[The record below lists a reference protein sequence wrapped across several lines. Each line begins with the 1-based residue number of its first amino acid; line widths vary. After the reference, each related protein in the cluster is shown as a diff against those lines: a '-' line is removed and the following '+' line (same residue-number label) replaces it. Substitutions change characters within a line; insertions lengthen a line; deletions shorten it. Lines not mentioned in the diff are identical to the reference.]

1 MFKYLCGCYTFLVWE
16 VGLLLKVDEKG
27 RITIP
32 SEIRRKLGIKGY
44 VKIQVAGDKL
54 VIEPVRNP
62 LERLMGLVVDSGGN
76 IEEDIR
82 VFRRKEEEKLK
93 ELVKG

>member
-1 MFKYLCGCYTFLVWE
+1 VGVTLSLVWE

-62 LERLMGLVVDSGGN
+62 LEKLMELVVDSGGN

-93 ELVKG
+93 ELIKG

>member
-1 MFKYLCGCYTFLVWE
+1 VGVTLSLVWE

-62 LERLMGLVVDSGGN
+62 LEKLMELVVDSSGN

-93 ELVKG
+93 ELVKR

>member
-1 MFKYLCGCYTFLVWE
+1 MGVTLSLVWE

-62 LERLMGLVVDSGGN
+62 LEKLMELVVDSSGN

>member
-1 MFKYLCGCYTFLVWE
+1 
-16 VGLLLKVDEKG
+16 LLLKVDDKG

-44 VKIQVAGDKL
+44 VKIRIADDKL

-62 LERLMGLVVDSGGN
+62 LERLMKLVIDSGGN
-76 IEEDIR
+76 IENDIR
-82 VFRRKEEEKLK
+82 VFRKREEVKLK
-93 ELVKG
+93 ELIKG

>member
-1 MFKYLCGCYTFLVWE
+1 MGVTLSLVWE

-62 LERLMGLVVDSGGN
+62 LEKLMGLVVDSGGN

>member
-1 MFKYLCGCYTFLVWE
+1 MGVTLSLVWE

-54 VIEPVRNP
+54 IIEPVRNP
-62 LERLMGLVVDSGGN
+62 LEKLMGLVVDSGGN

>member
-1 MFKYLCGCYTFLVWE
+1 MGVTLSLVWE

-62 LERLMGLVVDSGGN
+62 LEKLMGLVVDSGGD

-82 VFRRKEEEKLK
+82 VFRREEEEKLK

>member
-1 MFKYLCGCYTFLVWE
+1 MGVTLSLVWE

-62 LERLMGLVVDSGGN
+62 LEKLMGLVVDSGGN

-82 VFRRKEEEKLK
+82 VLRRKGEEKLK

>member
-1 MFKYLCGCYTFLVWE
+1 MWE

-54 VIEPVRNP
+54 IIEPVRNP
-62 LERLMGLVVDSGGN
+62 LEKLMELVVDSGGN